1 MFKTSIRRYTVACR
15 LGTGHEVIDDIDG
28 TLIKIN
34 GVRGDIRMLLSDQD
48 YDDFMAAG
56 EDAIARIT
64 R

>member
-1 MFKTSIRRYTVACR
+1 MACR
-15 LGTGHEVIDDIDG
+15 LGKEHEVIDDIDG

-48 YDDFMAAG
+48 YDDFLAAG
-56 EDAIARIT
+56 ADAITRIT